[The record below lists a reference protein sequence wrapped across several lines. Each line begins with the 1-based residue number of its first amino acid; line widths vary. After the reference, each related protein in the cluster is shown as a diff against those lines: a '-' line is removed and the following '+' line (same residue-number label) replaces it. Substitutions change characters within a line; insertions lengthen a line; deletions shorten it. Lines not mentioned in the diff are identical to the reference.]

1 MAKGCRDAAHG
12 PPTTL
17 WWRHNRWKQV
27 GSSRTLPSECMSRL
41 SAPAIPS
48 LQSSLSRVLSERVDV
63 ACQSTPAAHI
73 SPCAETANSRM
84 ATSQQA
90 REERAVELVSE
101 ARAYRRTWLGE
112 VATSPVVAV
121 SAISRENIPLEETRI
136 RFKQRQATQA
146 RVAAFER
153 RATAAAYAASG
164 TATPPSRV
172 DAEPCQQR

>member
-41 SAPAIPS
+41 PAPAIPS

-63 ACQSTPAAHI
+63 ACQSTHAAHI
-73 SPCAETANSRM
+73 SPCAETANSGM
-84 ATSQQA
+84 AASQQA
-90 REERAVELVSE
+90 REEWAVELVSE
-101 ARAYRRTWLGE
+101 ARAYRRAWLGE
-112 VATSPVVAV
+112 VATSPVVAG
-121 SAISRENIPLEETRI
+121 SALSPEISHSRKLNPV
-136 RFKQRQATQA
+136 QARQATQA